1 MRQDTTNEMAH
12 VLPTK
17 MTLSQLMK
25 AHKGDEPFVFENGK
39 EESKGFGERFSGF
52 DSLFIYKLL
61 DLVQLQKSQFL
72 VFEREKVMR
81 YTS

>member
-1 MRQDTTNEMAH
+1 MRQDTTNEMVH

-17 MTLSQLMK
+17 MTLSQLGK
-25 AHKGDEPFVFENGK
+25 AHKGDEPFGFQKGK
-39 EESKGFGERFSGF
+39 EESKGFGVRFSGF
-52 DSLFIYKLL
+52 DSLFICKLL
-61 DLVQLQKSQFL
+61 DLVQLQKSWFL